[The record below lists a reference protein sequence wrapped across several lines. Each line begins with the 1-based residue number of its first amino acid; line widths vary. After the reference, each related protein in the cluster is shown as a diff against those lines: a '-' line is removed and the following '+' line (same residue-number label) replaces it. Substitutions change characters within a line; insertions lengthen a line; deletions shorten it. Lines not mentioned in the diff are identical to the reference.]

1 MSCIVNLH
9 GAADPRD
16 VVHEAVQRLAE
27 GVLVGLP
34 TDTSYVL
41 SALGT
46 IPEAVARLRRFAG
59 PDLNGNPT
67 LALGSAD
74 RVRDH
79 VPPLGRTAARLVR
92 RACPGPIVLHLEED
106 GAPPG
111 LTSRLIGPSADPVGR
126 SAGLSLR
133 VPASPMLLDVL
144 KLLPAPLVLT
154 PEPRGPG
161 RASTAAGLAQH
172 ARGAAG
178 LIVDGGPPRY
188 PEPATEI
195 RLCADGWELIASG
208 AVAEQDIA
216 EMACETI
223 LFVCTGNTCR
233 SPMAEAMFR
242 KMLAQHLQCRESDLA
257 DRGFAVASAG
267 LSATPG
273 APASAEAV
281 RLLRRDGIDLTGH
294 VSRTVTEEVLARA
307 DHIVTMTKSH
317 LEWIREEFPH
327 AAPRARTLSPRQV
340 DVNDP
345 MGAGSEEYA
354 HCKEEIAHYLEGLLD
369 DIVGAPTEGEQP

>member
-46 IPEAVARLRRFAG
+46 IPHAVARLRSVPG
-59 PDLNGNPT
+59 PGLNGNPT
-67 LALGSAD
+67 LAVGSAD
-74 RVRDH
+74 CVRDY
-79 VPPLGRTAARLVR
+79 VPRLGRMAARIVR
-92 RACPGPIVLHLEED
+92 RACPGPIVLHLAGD
-106 GAPPG
+106 GAPQG
-111 LTSRLIGPSADPVGR
+111 LTSRLPGAGADAVGG
-126 SAGLSLR
+126 STGLSLR
-133 VPASPMLLDVL
+133 VPASPTLQEVL

-161 RASTAAGLAQH
+161 RASSAESLAQH
-172 ARGAAG
+172 AGGAAG
-178 LIVDGGPPRY
+178 LIVDAGPPPY
-188 PEPATEI
+188 SGPATEI
-195 RLCADGWELIASG
+195 RLCPDGWQLIASG

-257 DRGFAVASAG
+257 DRGFAAASAG

-294 VSRTVTEEVLARA
+294 VSRTVTEELLARA
-307 DHIVTMTKSH
+307 DHIVTMTNSH
-317 LEWIREEFPH
+317 LQWIREEFPQ
-327 AAPRARTLSPRQV
+327 AAGRARTLSPRHR

-369 DIVGAPTEGEQP
+369 DIVRAPTEG

>member
-27 GVLVGLP
+27 GALVGLP

-46 IPEAVARLRRFAG
+46 IPQAVARLRSFEG
-59 PDLNGNPT
+59 PARNGNPT
-67 LALGSAD
+67 LAVGSAD
-74 RVRDH
+74 SVRDH
-79 VPPLGRTAARLVR
+79 IPPLGGTTARIVR
-92 RACPGPIVLHLEED
+92 RACPGPIILHLPGD

-111 LTSRLIGPSADPVGR
+111 LTSRLTVGAGNAAGP

-133 VPASPMLLDVL
+133 VPASPTLLDVL

-161 RASTAAGLAQH
+161 RARTADVLAET

-178 LIVDGGPPRY
+178 LILDAGPPPY

-195 RLCADGWELIASG
+195 RLYHNGWELIASG
-208 AVAEQDIA
+208 AIAEQDIA
-216 EMACETI
+216 AMACNTI

-242 KMLAQHLQCRESDLA
+242 KMLAQHLQCAESDLS

-267 LSATPG
+267 LSATSG

-294 VSRTVTEEVLARA
+294 LSRTVTEELLERA

-317 LEWIREEFPH
+317 LEWIREEFPQ
-327 AAPRARTLSPRQV
+327 AAGRARTLSPRQV